1 MDLGI
6 IGSGG
11 FAREVLRLAKHLKS
25 LNRLEHDDML
35 FVEMDNFH
43 TSDFADGTSVAKF
56 SQCDLSTMRFVI
68 GIADPKT
75 KQRIV
80 KDLPSQTEFTSLIS
94 PLAFIAEDLVH
105 QPGLVV
111 MPFSYI
117 SCNVKLGKHAH
128 VNTHS
133 TIGHDTTIGDCFTCA
148 HSVMIAG
155 NNSISDFC
163 YFGMN
168 SATKQG
174 IAIAENVSIGLNAG
188 VVSDIKFPGT
198 YVGTPCKLLEK

>member
-11 FAREVLRLAKHLKS
+11 FAREVLRLAKHLQS
-25 LNRLEHDDML
+25 LDRLEYDDIF

-43 TSDFADGTSVAKF
+43 TCDIVDGTSVVKF
-56 SQCDLSTMRFVI
+56 SQCDLFAMRFVI

-80 KDLPSQTEFTSLIS
+80 NDLPSQTEFTSLIS
-94 PLAFIAEDLVH
+94 PLAFVAEDLIH
-105 QPGLVV
+105 KPGLVV

-117 SCNVKLGKHAH
+117 SCNVKLGNHVH

-133 TIGHDTTIGDCFTCA
+133 TIGHDTTIGNCFTSA

-155 NNSISDFC
+155 NNSISDYC

-174 IAIAENVSIGLNAG
+174 VSIAENVSIGLNAG
-188 VVSDIKFPGT
+188 VVKDIQIPGI
-198 YVGTPCKLLEK
+198 YIGTPCKLLEK